1 MRRGGGCGHC
11 DQHIGLKPD
20 KLFGQRLHAIN
31 ASIAPSIVEMSG
43 AAIDQAKL
51 NEALAKCPIPFL
63 RH

>member
-1 MRRGGGCGHC
+1 LQLTHRAYA
-11 DQHIGLKPD
+11 D
-20 KLFGQRLHAIN
+20 KLFGQSLHAIN

-51 NEALAKCPIPFL
+51 NEALAKCPIRFL